1 MSAEDRQ
8 MDRLKFV
15 KIAGAGAGAAV
26 AGSLATAGAAR
37 AAESISLDVAVIV
50 PSGSRYPS
58 MDDNLLAGLKHGFDR
73 AHIGRGAVDANIVHE
88 SIVGGYRG
96 ALATAEALLDAA
108 PDVVVAA
115 VSAPVA
121 ARLAPLFEER
131 KKPLI
136 VANVGAHVVLPSARS
151 PYVLH
156 NSLLYWQACFLS
168 GQYAGRSGGLNRK
181 AFVATAQAD
190 AGYDTVYAIRRGFES
205 AGGTIVGEGVSHVD
219 PRNSGLPA
227 LFDQVRELGADVV
240 FGLYSG
246 AHAVEFMQ
254 ASAGS
259 RAQVLVGSLAVEDYL
274 LPKIGNGAVGT
285 VSSSSWTLS
294 RKTKANQAFTS
305 SFASRFGRAADPFA
319 ALGYDTAA
327 LIVEGV
333 HRSARGLGIRRMV
346 EALGGATID
355 GPRGRLTV
363 DAATNTVVA
372 RLAVRSVDRSAKGP
386 VNVDLGMAQ
395 PIPTF
400 PDALAALATDP
411 RSGYVNEY
419 LCA

>member
-1 MSAEDRQ
+1 
-8 MDRLKFV
+8 MDRGRFV
-15 KIAGAGAGAAV
+15 KLAGAGAGAAF
-26 AGSLATAGAAR
+26 AGSLVTAGTAS

-50 PSGSRYPS
+50 PSGSRYAN

-73 AHIGRGAVDANIVHE
+73 AHIRRGAVEATIVHR
-88 SIVGGYRG
+88 SIAGGYLN
-96 ALATAEALLDAA
+96 AVATAEALLEDG
-108 PDVVVAA
+108 PDVVVAC

-121 ARLAPLFEER
+121 ARLAPLFEAR

-136 VANVGAHVVLPSARS
+136 VANVGAHLVLPSARS

-156 NSLLYWQACFLS
+156 NSLMYWQACFLS
-168 GQYAGRSGGLNRK
+168 GQYAGRGGGLNRK

-190 AGYDTVYAIRRGFES
+190 AGYDTVYAFRRGFEA
-205 AGGTIVGEGVSHVD
+205 AGGTIVGEGVTHAD
-219 PRNSGLPA
+219 PASSGIAA
-227 LFDQVRELGADVV
+227 LFDQVRESGADLV

-259 RAQVLVGSLAVEDYL
+259 GAQILVGSLAVEDYL
-274 LPKIGNGAVGT
+274 LPRIGGAAVGT
-285 VSSSSWTLS
+285 VSSSSWTLT

-333 HRSARGLGIRRMV
+333 HRASRGLGVRRLV
-346 EALGGATID
+346 EALGGASID
-355 GPRGRLTV
+355 SPRGRLTV
-363 DAATNTVVA
+363 DAATNTVTA
-372 RLAVRSVDRSAKGP
+372 RLAVRSVGRSARGP

-411 RSGYVNEY
+411 RSGYINEY

>member
-1 MSAEDRQ
+1 MSGENHQ

-15 KIAGAGAGAAV
+15 KIAGAGAGAAF
-26 AGSLATAGAAR
+26 AGSLATAGTASAADTTP
-37 AAESISLDVAVIV
+37 LDVAVIV
-50 PSGSRYPS
+50 PSGSRYAN
-58 MDDNLLAGLKHGFDR
+58 MDDNLLAGLRHGFDR
-73 AHIGRGAVDANIVHE
+73 AHVGRGAVEATIVHQN
-88 SIVGGYRG
+88 IVGGYRG
-96 ALATAEALLDAA
+96 ALATAAALLDDE

-131 KKPLI
+131 HKSLI

-190 AGYDTVYAIRRGFES
+190 AGYDTVYAFRRGFES
-205 AGGTIVGEGVSHVD
+205 EGGTIVGEGVTHAD

-227 LFDQVRELGADVV
+227 LFDQVRASGADVV

-246 AHAVEFMQ
+246 AHAVEFMH
-254 ASAGS
+254 ASAGTA
-259 RAQVLVGSLAVEDYL
+259 AQLLVGSLAVEDYL
-274 LPKIGNGAVGT
+274 LPTIGNAAIGT
-285 VSSSSWTLS
+285 VSSSSWTLT
-294 RKTKANQAFTS
+294 RKTKANQAFTT
-305 SFASRFGRAADPFA
+305 SFAAKFERPADPFA
-319 ALGYDTAA
+319 ALGYDTAL

-333 HRSARGLGIRRMV
+333 RRSARVGTGRLV

-363 DAATNTVVA
+363 DAATNTVTA
-372 RLAVRSVDRSAKGP
+372 RLAVRSVGRSARGP